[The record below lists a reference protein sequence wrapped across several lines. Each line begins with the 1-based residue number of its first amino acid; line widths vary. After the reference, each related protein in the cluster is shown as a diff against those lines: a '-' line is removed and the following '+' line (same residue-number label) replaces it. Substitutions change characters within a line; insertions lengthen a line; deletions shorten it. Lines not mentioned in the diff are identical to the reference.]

1 MQFQYAD
8 KSGKLQT
15 IDAASQEAALS
26 QVATLSPGSGVMPA
40 PQNNVQTQGATQNVV
55 QDKNPISSNSYTQ
68 NQLEEKTIQSALNP
82 QSNVKPL
89 NDLQNRVM
97 QFVGTT
103 DEDYIRGLDTSTL
116 ISLDKEAEARRLG
129 AETRTKAEQNLQ
141 TSYNQALAQQNA
153 TYANLSRDLARRRQ
167 GDVETA
173 KATAAQLNPYSGANT
188 AEQGYDRQIN
198 AEYDRL
204 QGDLD
209 TKAAAAMAA
218 LASGN
223 AEAYAKIQQSMA
235 DDYAQSAQNVSAI
248 MNQLQN
254 RDLQSKQFNLSLAK
268 ESRIAD
274 TQEKK
279 DFLDNLERFGAGIP
293 EEDINSFLTSG
304 SMTPAIKS
312 IMKQGMQ
319 ANFAPAEIASFIQMG
334 TQKQRNQE
342 FNEWAKQQ
350 SVNQGWDRIALS
362 LENSLKPQGGG
373 AGKLADLESSIYK
386 TALTG
391 VFNNTQKFTNVTER
405 DLAVDAVIEAFNNEG
420 PKGAVRTI
428 TNLAINN
435 TDTDTKKASTGRI
448 AVAEMLAGVEK
459 SLDEYK
465 NSGGN
470 TGFISGSIENIVNKI
485 GQSTDPKLAKLK
497 ADLQQITQI
506 YRRSM
511 TGAAFSQGEM
521 SEYKNFMP
529 DISSVEKLNIA
540 KLQSFKDI
548 VLVNQAATL
557 ASIMNLDTNTV
568 REMYEQAFFGSAPS
582 TTTDGFNTVN
592 TLQGNVPVGWND

>member
-55 QDKNPISSNSYTQ
+55 QDKNPISSASYIQ
-68 NQLEEKTIQSALNP
+68 NQNVDKTIQSALNP

-116 ISLDKEAEARRLG
+116 ISLDKEAESRRLAG
-129 AETRTKAEQNLQ
+129 ETRTKAEQNLQ

-254 RDLQSKQFNLSLAK
+254 RDLQSQQFNLSLAK

-312 IMKQGMQ
+312 IMKQGVN
-319 ANFAPAEIASFIQMG
+319 ADFTPAEIASFIQMG
-334 TQKQRNQE
+334 TQKQRTQA
-342 FNEWAKQQ
+342 FNENYKNNQLNIAMERLGLAISNANKDTAPTTFESDALQTVLDNTIIGLNITNKDQ
-350 SVNQGWDRIALS
+350 VNRIARQYQNAAANGIEGLQNEIIGFASKRGDAPSKADLNSTLKLVNQIDEISKIRNDLKTKGIA
-362 LENSLKPQGGG
+362 
-373 AGKLADLESSIYK
+373 
-386 TALTG
+386 
-391 VFNNTQKFTNVTER
+391 TN
-405 DLAVDAVIEAFNNEG
+405 
-420 PKGAVRTI
+420 I
-428 TNLAINN
+428 T
-435 TDTDTKKASTGRI
+435 D
-448 AVAEMLAGVEK
+448 
-459 SLDEYK
+459 
-465 NSGGN
+465 
-470 TGFISGSIENIVNKI
+470 GSIENLFNWLGKTKDPELATLKAQADRLTNDLVLKYAATTFTEGMYNKI
-485 GQSTDPKLAKLK
+485 KNQNPS
-497 ADLQQITQI
+497 ITK
-506 YRRSM
+506 
-511 TGAAFSQGEM
+511 E
-521 SEYKNFMP
+521 
-529 DISSVEKLNIA
+529 DKLNAIQEQA
-540 KLQSFKDI
+540 LKSSLERDLKRNLEPLVGDYYDDI
-548 VLVNQAATL
+548 FGSKQQAAPT
-557 ASIMNLDTNTV
+557 S
-568 REMYEQAFFGSAPS
+568 G
-582 TTTDGFNTVN
+582 TTSGGIKYTIE
-592 TLQGNVPVGWND
+592 